1 MNDDELDEMRRRMQD
16 SLIQAKRDQLE
27 EEHGGLQFGEGKMPP
42 EMEMA
47 WLDSVLEF
55 EQKFE
60 NAQLTTVRERL
71 GNPEVKPVSEV
82 PLYALEEALD
92 ELLTLL
98 ATENITVDFMGEWD
112 VLDAYRFITEEL
124 LDEEI
129 DDVHIEDMWT
139 HFPAT
144 TAVYDVEMWVK
155 DFVWELLVWERA
167 DFLQKQGNP
176 PLRDMAGEVITAARL
191 EPVWTML
198 GELAR
203 VVVEPVVTQV
213 EGEEGESTAV
223 VKFLYQDKDEAEA
236 IPQVEAFFRLHP
248 SPYTG
253 WDVIQ
258 TSLVD
263 DIVALL

>member
-1 MNDDELDEMRRRMQD
+1 MDDDELDEMRRRMQE
-16 SLIQAKRDQLE
+16 SLIQAKRDQLA
-27 EEHGGLQFGEGKMPP
+27 EEHGGLLFGEGKMPP

-71 GNPEVKPVSEV
+71 GNPEVKSVDEV

-92 ELLTLL
+92 ELLELL

-144 TAVYDVEMWVK
+144 TAVYDVEMWVD
-155 DFVWELLVWERA
+155 DFARHLLLWEQA
-167 DFLQKQGNP
+167 DFLQNLGNP
-176 PLRDMAGEVITAARL
+176 PLLDMAGEVITAARL
-191 EPVWTML
+191 ASFWAKV
-198 GELAR
+198 GEVAR
-203 VVVEPVVTQV
+203 VNVEPVVTQV
-213 EGEEGESTAV
+213 AGEEGECTAV
-223 VKFLYQDKDEAEA
+223 VKLLYEEDA
-236 IPQVEAFFRLHP
+236 PPVLQVEAFFRLHP

-258 TSLVD
+258 TSLID
-263 DIVALL
+263 DILAYLS